1 MWWTLYASE
10 PHLTPVGGERWR
22 RTLQNRSVILIV
34 DDTETGREIL
44 EALLYSPDY
53 QLVFAVNGFEAL
65 EKAANL
71 TPDLILLDVM
81 MPGMDGFEVCRH
93 LRADPRLAD
102 IPIILVTA
110 LDDRNSR
117 IRGIEAGADDFVTKP
132 FDHAELRAR
141 VRTITRLN
149 RYRRLLD
156 ERERFEW
163 VVDQADDGYILLGP
177 QNEIRYANRSARNLL
192 GIPDQMSIPTNDSFS
207 TFIDKRFHYEPAEV
221 WRRLLSADPQPDGAP
236 LLAEDLDADLPL
248 YLIRME
254 TPTAQAQWVRVT
266 LMTQWEAGNLHRLLH
281 LRNITTQL
289 STQRDIWTFHSMVM
303 HKLNTPMHTIS
314 GGLQLLTPDI
324 LANLSPKEI
333 AEVVELVGSG
343 ITRLNTTISDI
354 LQYLRMPVSA
364 YGVDGFELTALDDLL
379 QQISSSLQLEPPHLD
394 SQVTEAHRLALSA
407 RAMECILYELIENA
421 KKFHPQQAPTIA
433 IELRP
438 NPATHMITLRVT
450 DDGATLTPEQIEKVF
465 MPYYQA
471 EKYFTGEVPGMGLGL
486 TMVARILWEVGGACR
501 FENRRDGRGAVV
513 ELLIPT
519 AS

>member
-1 MWWTLYASE
+1 
-10 PHLTPVGGERWR
+10 
-22 RTLQNRSVILIV
+22 LIV

-44 EALLYSPDY
+44 EALLYSPAY

-65 EKAANL
+65 EKAAAV

-81 MPGMDGFEVCRH
+81 MPGMDGFEVCRR
-93 LRADPRLAD
+93 LRTDPRLAE

-163 VVDQADDGYILLGP
+163 VVEQADDGYIMLGP
-177 QNEIRYANRSARNLL
+177 QNEILYANQSARHLID
-192 GIPDQMSIPTNDSFS
+192 IPNQITFPTTESFQR
-207 TFIDKRFHYEPAEV
+207 FLDNRFHCEPAPI
-221 WRRLLSADPQPDGAP
+221 WQRLLTPAAAGTRPP
-236 LLAEDLDADLPL
+236 LMAEDLAADLPL

-254 TPTAQAQWVRVT
+254 TPTALAQWLRVT
-266 LMTQWEAGNLHRLLH
+266 LMTQTEGDNVQRLLH
-281 LRNITTQL
+281 LRNVTAQM

-303 HKLNTPMHTIS
+303 HKLNTPIHTIS
-314 GGLQLLTPDI
+314 GGLQLLAPELLT
-324 LANLSPKEI
+324 NLSPSEL
-333 AEVVELVGSG
+333 AEVVNLVGSG
-343 ITRLNTTISDI
+343 IVRLNATISDI

-364 YGVDGFELTALDDLL
+364 YSIDGFALDSLAEVL
-379 QQISSSLQLEPPHLD
+379 AQISSSLQLAAPEM
-394 SQVTEAHRLALSA
+394 SIQVHGAHKLMLST
-407 RAMECILYELIENA
+407 RAMECVLYELIENA
-421 KKFHPQQAPTIA
+421 KKFHPNQTPNIAVELLPVSAASSPTGSEGHNIVL
-433 IELRP
+433 LR
-438 NPATHMITLRVT
+438 MT
-450 DDGATLTPEQIEKVF
+450 DDGASLTPEQIEKVF

-486 TMVARILWEVGGACR
+486 TMVARMLWEVGGTCH
-501 FENRRDGRGAVV
+501 FKNRSDGRGAVV
-513 ELLIPT
+513 ELFIPT
-519 AS
+519 TTPNSM